1 MSLTAIINLAERLLN
16 NSSGQTVDANAD
28 SRQSKQASR
37 VGSDAVHRDQF
48 TPSSANQQDAGL
60 FKVNQISLFSAAA
73 DFLLAQTLPSQANPG
88 VAPALAPGNAAP
100 APPAARPILAPPL
113 NPPQTINANPI
124 VTARFPAANAPP
136 TAAAPAVTTTATP
149 ANSAQSQ
156 LLALNSALYALGLN
170 DSQLAQIDQIASLIQ
185 VFNPLAFTSLVYQLE
200 ALAQANTQQSAAPLT
215 NTAATGTPP
224 STATTTNTPAAV
236 APATGTTAGNA
247 SGTNNAGSFQIR
259 ELVIKFSGV
268 QESFTQT
275 GSGAPGGN
283 SNVQLSAFN
292 LQVEEVNLTLANQGG
307 QSLQVTA
314 PQTAATPQSA
324 APAVA
329 QAKSVAT

>member
-88 VAPALAPGNAAP
+88 VAPALAPGNAA
-100 APPAARPILAPPL
+100 
-113 NPPQTINANPI
+113 QTINANPI